1 MFVYGDYS
9 HTHCQLAF
17 FLIVSNQ
24 HQPTILFMFFTT
36 NSSDQLFCSYFSYS
50 IQATNSFVY
59 ACTNQF
65 HQPTLILPITSFF
78 FNNHMSKQFNNQ
90 FSQPF
95 SSSTSQPIQ
104 STYFFAQPL
113 CQPTTTTA
121 NQFVL
126 TIQPSFLAF
135 PAPPR
140 NFFWQDFLFFTA
152 KSWGEPC
159 RGLVSSIPRFCIV
172 YPQVPVNSV
181 MCWIIGLY
189 VMTNEDCHV
198 HLTAKYISLSLGLF
212 AFPSCSF

>member
-17 FLIVSNQ
+17 LLIVSNQ
-24 HQPTILFMFFTT
+24 HQPAPTNHFVHVFHNQFKRPTLLFIFFTT
-36 NSSDQLFCSYFSYS
+36 NSSNQLFCICLHQPISP
-50 IQATNSFVY
+50 TNSNFANHFV
-59 ACTNQF
+59 
-65 HQPTLILPITSFF
+65 F
-78 FNNHMSKQFNNQ
+78 FNNHMSNQFNNQ

-135 PAPPR
+135 PAPPPQ
-140 NFFWQDFLFFTA
+140 FFWQDFLFFTA

-159 RGLVSSIPRFCIV
+159 RRLVSSIPRFCIV

-181 MCWIIGLY
+181 MCWIIC
-189 VMTNEDCHV
+189 ND
-198 HLTAKYISLSLGLF
+198 
-212 AFPSCSF
+212 